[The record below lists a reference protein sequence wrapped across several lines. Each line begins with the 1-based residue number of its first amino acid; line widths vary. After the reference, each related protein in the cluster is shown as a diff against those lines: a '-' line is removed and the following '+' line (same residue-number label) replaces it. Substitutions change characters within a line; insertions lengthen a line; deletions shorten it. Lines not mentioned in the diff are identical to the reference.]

1 MKIHKYA
8 DHENEE
14 KPSYL
19 DLAEAAIMCKKNRK
33 NGVSKNIMLQVL
45 WSKSPNYNLYL
56 TPALFFRRL

>member
-14 KPSYL
+14 KPSFL

-33 NGVSKNIMLQVL
+33 IGVSKNIMLQVSEKL
-45 WSKSPNYNLYL
+45 SGLCAIHFSYI
-56 TPALFFRRL
+56 RRL